1 VLLRATHEH
10 KELMNKRL
18 LSIILVVFIDLLGF
32 SLILPLLPY
41 YAEKYG
47 ATQFV
52 TGLLVA
58 SYAVM
63 QLIGAPLL
71 GRLSDRYGRRPVL
84 LASVFGTFIGF
95 LLLGFAD
102 NIGTVLSNAFDP
114 QAANIFVL
122 GILFLSRMVDG
133 LTGGNLS
140 VAQAYISDVTDEQNR
155 SKGLGM
161 IGAAFGMGFI
171 IGPATG
177 GILSQWGYAV
187 PGFVA
192 AALSFI
198 NLSLIYFWLPES
210 LTEEKRAEM
219 PEKKPA
225 ITLSALT
232 QALTRPFTGAILT
245 TRFFY
250 GLAFAIFQTLFALYA
265 LQKFNFQA
273 RDTGFILTYVG
284 VLSVFVQGFLI
295 GRLTKRYREDVLI
308 LIGCVMM
315 TVSLIGWALTPSV
328 FWLLVVLAPTAISGG
343 ILNTLLSST
352 LTKAVQPQ
360 EIGGIL
366 GLGSA
371 IESATRIFAPIIGGY
386 LLQAFGTWSPGVF
399 GGVMM
404 LGITIFIYFTIYN
417 HPIANEIRAK
427 SIQQA
432 APVPNGD

>member
-1 VLLRATHEH
+1 
-10 KELMNKRL
+10 MNKRL

-58 SYAVM
+58 SYAAM

-84 LASVFGTFIGF
+84 LASVFGTFLGF

-102 NIGTVLSNAFDP
+102 NIGTALANAFNP

-122 GILFLSRMVDG
+122 GILFVSRMVDG

-140 VAQAYISDVTDEQNR
+140 VAQAYISDVTDAQNR

-177 GILSQWGYAV
+177 GILSQWGYAI
-187 PGFVA
+187 PGLVA

-198 NLSLIYFWLPES
+198 NLALIYFWLPES

-225 ITLSALT
+225 VTLAALSK
-232 QALTRPFTGAILT
+232 ALTRPFTGALLT
-245 TRFFY
+245 TRFFF
-250 GLAFAIFQTLFALYA
+250 GLAFAIFQTVFSLYA
-265 LQKFNFQA
+265 LQKFDLQA

-284 VLSVFVQGFLI
+284 VLSVIVQGFLI
-295 GRLTKRYREDVLI
+295 GRLTKAFREDLLI
-308 LIGCVMM
+308 FISGILM
-315 TVSLIGWALTPSV
+315 TISLIGWALTPSV
-328 FWLLVVLAPTAISGG
+328 FWLLVVLTPTALSGG

-386 LLQAFGTWSPGVF
+386 LLQSFGTWSPGTF
-399 GGVMM
+399 GAVLMI
-404 LGITIFIYFTIYN
+404 GITIYIFFNIYN
-417 HPIANEIRAK
+417 HPVASEIRAK
-427 SIQQA
+427 SFQQTPA
-432 APVPNGD
+432 PNGD

>member
-1 VLLRATHEH
+1 
-10 KELMNKRL
+10 MNKRL
-18 LSIILVVFIDLLGF
+18 LSIILIVFIDLLGF

-58 SYAVM
+58 SYAAM
-63 QLIGAPLL
+63 QLVGAPLL
-71 GRLSDRYGRRPVL
+71 GRLSDRFGRRPIL

-102 NIGTVLSNAFDP
+102 TIGSALANAFNP

-122 GILFLSRMVDG
+122 AILFVSRMVDG

-140 VAQAYISDVTDEQNR
+140 VAQAYISDVTDAQNR

-161 IGAAFGMGFI
+161 IGAAFGLGFI

-177 GILSQWGYAV
+177 GLLSQWGYAV

-192 AALSFI
+192 AALSLS
-198 NLSLIYFWLPES
+198 NLMLIYFWLPES

-219 PEKKPA
+219 PDKKPA
-225 ITLSALT
+225 ITFAALT
-232 QALTRPFTGAILT
+232 RALTRPFTGALLT
-245 TRFFY
+245 TRFFF
-250 GLAFAIFQTLFALYA
+250 GLAFAIFQTVFSLYA
-265 LQKFNFQA
+265 LQKFNLQA

-284 VLSVFVQGFLI
+284 VLAVIVQGFLI
-295 GRLTKRYREDVLI
+295 GRLTRRYREDALI
-308 LIGCVMM
+308 FFSGILM
-315 TVSLIGWALTPSV
+315 TIALLGWALTPSV
-328 FWLLVVLAPTAISGG
+328 FWLLVVLTPTALSGG

-352 LTKAVQPQ
+352 LTKSVQPQ

-366 GLGSA
+366 GLSSA
-371 IESATRIFAPIIGGY
+371 IESSTRIIAPILGGY
-386 LLQAFGTWSPGVF
+386 VLQAYGPWSPGAI
-399 GGVMM
+399 GALLM
-404 LGITIFIYFTIYN
+404 LGISFFIYLNIFN
-417 HPIANEIRAK
+417 HPIAAEIRAR
-427 SIQQA
+427 SMTQPA
-432 APVPNGD
+432 PNGD